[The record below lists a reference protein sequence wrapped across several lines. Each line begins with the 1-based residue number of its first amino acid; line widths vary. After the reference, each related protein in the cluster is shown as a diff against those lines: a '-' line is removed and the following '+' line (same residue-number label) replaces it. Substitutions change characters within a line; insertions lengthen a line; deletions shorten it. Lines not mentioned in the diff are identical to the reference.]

1 MILQVFLTLFIIV
14 LGMEWVVNECNEW
27 VCNEC
32 NEWVCNHAP
41 LPT

>member
-1 MILQVFLTLFIIV
+1 MILQDFLTLFIID
-14 LGMEWVVNECNEW
+14 LGMKWVVNECNEW